1 MSPAASPSK
10 WCWRTRCKTVARRG
24 RRPDAKPPRPAQVEI
39 FLEMMTAERGASR
52 NTIES
57 YGRDLDLLNEFLQ
70 KRSGKIDGASA
81 DDLRAWLS
89 AASKSG
95 FAAST
100 AARRL
105 STLRQFYRF
114 LFAERVRSDDPAS
127 ALDMPR
133 RARPLPKILS
143 IEEVDALMDAAG
155 RLQGVGGLRARA
167 LLETIY
173 ATGMRVSELVT
184 LPVSAVER
192 DPQMLIVRGK
202 GDKERLVPLT
212 ETAREALARWR
223 GLRGELKLAGKAQ
236 RFLFPSRGAA
246 EGHLTRQRFAQ
257 TLKELA
263 LAAGLDPGRVSPHVL
278 RHAFASHL
286 LAGGA
291 DLRAVQ
297 VMLGHSD
304 ISTTQIY
311 THVLDERLKSLVNQ
325 HHPLAGRKT

>member
-1 MSPAASPSK
+1 M
-10 WCWRTRCKTVARRG
+10 ARRG
-24 RRPDAKPPRPAQVEI
+24 RRPGVTPPRPAQVEI

-57 YGRDLDLLNEFLQ
+57 YGRDLDGLNVFLL
-70 KRSGKIDGASA
+70 KRGGELASASA

-114 LFAERVRSDDPAS
+114 LFAERLRADDPAS

-143 IEEVDALMDAAG
+143 IEEVDALMGAAG

-223 GLRGELKLAGKAQ
+223 TLRGEIKLAGKAQ

-263 LAAGLDPGRVSPHVL
+263 LAAGLDPARVSPHVL

-325 HHPLAGRKT
+325 HHPLAGRSKP

>member
-1 MSPAASPSK
+1 M
-10 WCWRTRCKTVARRG
+10 ARRG
-24 RRPDAKPPRPAQVEI
+24 RRPQARPPRPVQVET
-39 FLEMMTAERGASR
+39 FLEMMTAERGVSR

-57 YGRDLDLLNEFLQ
+57 YGRDLDGLNEFLLRRNVELAQ
-70 KRSGKIDGASA
+70 ASS
-81 DDLRAWLS
+81 DDLRAWLT
-89 AASKSG
+89 AASRGG

-105 STLRQFYRF
+105 SALRQFYRF
-114 LFAERVRSDDPAS
+114 LFAERLRGDDPAS

-133 RARPLPKILS
+133 RGRSLPKILS
-143 IEEVDALMDAAG
+143 VEEVDALLDAAA
-155 RLQGVGGLRARA
+155 RLEGVGGLRARA

-212 ETAREALARWR
+212 ENAREALAQWR
-223 GLRGELKLAGKAQ
+223 ELRGNLKLAGKAQ

-263 LAAGLDPGRVSPHVL
+263 VNAGLDPARVSPHVL

-311 THVLDERLKSLVNQ
+311 THVLDERLKTLVNQ
-325 HHPLAGRKT
+325 HHPLADREKS

>member
-1 MSPAASPSK
+1 M
-10 WCWRTRCKTVARRG
+10 ARRG
-24 RRPDAKPPRPAQVEI
+24 RRAEPKPPRPAPVET
-39 FLEMMTAERGASR
+39 FFEMMTAERGASR
-52 NTIES
+52 NTVES
-57 YGRDLDLLNEFLQ
+57 YGRDLDGLNAFLL
-70 KRSGKIDGASA
+70 KRGTELAAASA

-89 AASKSG
+89 TAARSG
-95 FAAST
+95 FSPST

-114 LFAERVRSDDPAS
+114 LFAERLRADDPAS

-133 RARPLPKILS
+133 RSRALPKILS
-143 IEEVDALMDAAG
+143 VEEVDALLDAAG
-155 RLQGVGGLRARA
+155 RLQGVAGLRARA

-184 LPVSAVER
+184 LPVSAIER

-202 GDKERLVPLT
+202 GDKERMVPLT
-212 ETAREALARWR
+212 ETARAALGQWR
-223 GLRGELKLAGKAQ
+223 ERRANLKLAGKAQ
-236 RFLFPSRGAA
+236 RYLFPSRGAA

-263 LAAGLDPGRVSPHVL
+263 LSAGLDPARVSPHVL

-311 THVLDERLKSLVNQ
+311 THVLDERLKALVNQ
-325 HHPLAGRKT
+325 HHPLAERKS

>member
-1 MSPAASPSK
+1 MA
-10 WCWRTRCKTVARRG
+10 TRG
-24 RRPDAKPPRPAQVEI
+24 RRREEQPPRPAQVDI

-52 NTIES
+52 NTIDS
-57 YGRDLDLLNEFLQ
+57 YGRDLDTLNGFLI
-70 KRSGKIDGASA
+70 KRGVELANASS
-81 DDLRAWLS
+81 DDLRAFLS
-89 AASKSG
+89 AAASRG
-95 FAAST
+95 FSAST

-114 LFAERVRSDDPAS
+114 LFAERVRSDDPAA

-143 IEEVDALMDAAG
+143 IEDVDALLAAAG
-155 RLQGVGGLRARA
+155 RLQGVAGLRARA

-184 LPVSAVER
+184 LPLSAVER

-212 ETAREALARWR
+212 EPAREAIALWR
-223 GLRGELKLAGKAQ
+223 EMRERLQWNAKAQ

-263 LAAGLDPGRVSPHVL
+263 LSGGLDPARVSPHVL

>member
-1 MSPAASPSK
+1 M
-10 WCWRTRCKTVARRG
+10 ARRG
-24 RRPDAKPPRPAQVEI
+24 RRPAHKPERPAAVDT
-39 FLEMMTAERGASR
+39 FLEMMTAERGAAR
-52 NTIES
+52 NTTES
-57 YGRDLDLLNEFLQ
+57 YGRDLDGLHGFLRPRGVELLA
-70 KRSGKIDGASA
+70 ASA
-81 DDLRAWLS
+81 EDLRAWLQ
-89 AASKSG
+89 AASRSG

-105 STLRQFYRF
+105 SSLRQFYRF
-114 LFAERVRSDDPAS
+114 LLAERLRGDDPAA

-143 IEEVDALMDAAG
+143 VAEVDALLEAAA
-155 RLQGVGGLRARA
+155 RLQGVAGLRARA

-184 LPVSAVER
+184 LPLAAVER

-212 ETAREALARWR
+212 ENAREALGQWR
-223 GLRGELKLAGKAQ
+223 ELRGQLKLPTKAQ
-236 RFLFPSRGAA
+236 RFLFPSRGAV

-263 LAAGLDPGRVSPHVL
+263 LAARLDPARVSPHVL

-311 THVLDERLKSLVNQ
+311 THVLDERLKSLVSR
-325 HHPLAGRKT
+325 HHPLAGRKS

>member
-1 MSPAASPSK
+1 M
-10 WCWRTRCKTVARRG
+10 ARRG
-24 RRPDAKPPRPAQVEI
+24 RRPQDRPPRPAQVET

-52 NTIES
+52 NTIDS
-57 YGRDLDLLNEFLQ
+57 YGRDLDGLNAFLQ
-70 KRSGKIDGASA
+70 KREVELADASA
-81 DDLRAWLS
+81 DHLRGWLS

-95 FAAST
+95 FSAST

-114 LFAERVRSDDPAS
+114 LFAERVRSDDPAA

-133 RARPLPKILS
+133 RTRPLPKILS
-143 IEEVDALMDAAG
+143 IEEVDALLDAAG
-155 RLQGVGGLRARA
+155 RLQGVAGLRARA

-212 ETAREALARWR
+212 ENAREALAQWR
-223 GLRGELKLAGKAQ
+223 ELRAKLNLPGKAQ
-236 RFLFPSRGAA
+236 RFLFPSRGAV

-257 TLKELA
+257 SLKELA
-263 LAAGLDPGRVSPHVL
+263 LAAELDPARVSPHVL

-325 HHPLAGRKT
+325 HHPLAGRTKG

>member
-1 MSPAASPSK
+1 MAK
-10 WCWRTRCKTVARRG
+10 RG
-24 RRPDAKPPRPAQVEI
+24 RRPQARPPRPVQVET

-57 YGRDLDLLNEFLQ
+57 YGRDLDGLNEFLL
-70 KRSGKIDGASA
+70 KRNVELTRATSE
-81 DDLRAWLS
+81 DLRAWLG
-89 AASKSG
+89 AASRSG
-95 FAAST
+95 FAPST
-100 AARRL
+100 GARRL
-105 STLRQFYRF
+105 SALRQFYRF
-114 LFAERVRSDDPAS
+114 LFAERAREDNPAAS
-127 ALDMPR
+127 LDMPR
-133 RARPLPKILS
+133 RGRALPKILS
-143 IEEVDALMDAAG
+143 IEEVDALLAAAG
-155 RLQGVGGLRARA
+155 RLQGIGGLRARA

-184 LPVSAVER
+184 LPLSAVER

-212 ETAREALARWR
+212 DAARDALGRWR
-223 GLRGELKLAGKAQ
+223 ELRGDLRLPAKAQ

-257 TLKELA
+257 TLKELSVQ
-263 LAAGLDPGRVSPHVL
+263 AGLDPARVSPHVL

-311 THVLDERLKSLVNQ
+311 THVLDERLKALVNQ
-325 HHPLAGRKT
+325 HHPLAARKT

>member
-1 MSPAASPSK
+1 M
-10 WCWRTRCKTVARRG
+10 ARRG
-24 RRPDAKPPRPAQVEI
+24 RRPAERPERPAQVEI
-39 FLEMMTAERGASR
+39 FLEMLTAERGASR
-52 NTIES
+52 NTTES

-70 KRSGKIDGASA
+70 KRGVELERAGA
-81 DDLRAWLS
+81 DDLRAWLQ

-114 LFAERVRSDDPAS
+114 LFAERIRADDPAS

-133 RARPLPKILS
+133 KARSLPKILS
-143 IEEVDALMDAAG
+143 IEEVDSLLEAAA
-155 RLQGVGGLRARA
+155 RMQGAAGLRARA

-184 LPVSAVER
+184 LPLSAVER

-212 ETAREALARWR
+212 QAARDALAVWR
-223 GLRGELKLAGKAQ
+223 ESRTALNLGPKAQ
-236 RFLFPSRGAA
+236 RFLFPSRGAV

-263 LAAGLDPGRVSPHVL
+263 LQAGLDPARVSPHVL

-325 HHPLAGRKT
+325 HHPLAGRDKP

>member
-1 MSPAASPSK
+1 MA
-10 WCWRTRCKTVARRG
+10 TRG
-24 RRPDAKPPRPAQVEI
+24 RRRAEQPPRPAQVDI

-52 NTIES
+52 NTIDS
-57 YGRDLDLLNEFLQ
+57 YGRDLDTLNGFLL
-70 KRSGKIDGASA
+70 KRSVELARASS
-81 DDLRAWLS
+81 DDLRGFLS
-89 AASKSG
+89 AAASKG
-95 FAAST
+95 FSAST

-114 LFAERVRSDDPAS
+114 LFAERVRSDDPAA

-143 IEEVDALMDAAG
+143 IEDVDALLAAAG
-155 RLQGVGGLRARA
+155 RLQGVAGLRARA

-184 LPVSAVER
+184 LPLSAVER

-212 ETAREALARWR
+212 EPAREAVALWR
-223 GLRGELKLAGKAQ
+223 EMRERLQWNAKAQ

-263 LAAGLDPGRVSPHVL
+263 LSAGLDPTRVSPHVL

-325 HHPLAGRKT
+325 HHPLAGRDKP